1 MNMFT
6 PSLTGENVMSDV
18 QHYYYFKLLQIC
30 QSRLIL
36 FTSFMNLIHVIAS
49 SLVTDDISQHMNL
62 VEFWCSVLLTLF

>member
-6 PSLTGENVMSDV
+6 PSLMGENVMSNV
-18 QHYYYFKLLQIC
+18 LHYYYFKLLQIC

-49 SLVTDDISQHMNL
+49 SLVTDDIHKNI
-62 VEFWCSVLLTLF
+62 